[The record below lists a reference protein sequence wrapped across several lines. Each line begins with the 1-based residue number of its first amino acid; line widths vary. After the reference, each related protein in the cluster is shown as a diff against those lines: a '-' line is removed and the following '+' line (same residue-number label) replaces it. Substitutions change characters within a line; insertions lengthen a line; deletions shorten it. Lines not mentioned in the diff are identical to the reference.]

1 MKRENISKL
10 FLQEKMNIEEE
21 EKMNM
26 EKEEKMNIEE
36 EEKKKKIMKETELKT
51 EKKVTSEILTGNIT
65 NPLQK
70 QNNIDILQKV
80 LFSGASEFE
89 KKMGRGMTYGEMREM
104 FG

>member
-1 MKRENISKL
+1 MKKENISKV
-10 FLQEKMNIEEE
+10 FLE

-26 EKEEKMNIEE
+26 EEESKR
-36 EEKKKKIMKETELKT
+36 KKIMKEIELKT
-51 EKKVTSEILTGNIT
+51 EKKVVSEIVNGNIS

-89 KKMGRGMTYGEMREM
+89 KKMGRAMTYSEMREM

>member
-1 MKRENISKL
+1 MNMEEE
-10 FLQEKMNIEEE
+10 EKMNIEE

-26 EKEEKMNIEE
+26 EKED
-36 EEKKKKIMKETELKT
+36 KKKKIMKEIELKT

>member
-1 MKRENISKL
+1 MKKENISKV
-10 FLQEKMNIEEE
+10 FLE

-26 EKEEKMNIEE
+26 EEESKR
-36 EEKKKKIMKETELKT
+36 KKIMKEIELKT
-51 EKKVTSEILTGNIT
+51 EKKVVSEIVNGNIS

-89 KKMGRGMTYGEMREM
+89 KKMGRGMTYSEMREM